1 MTCMRCLTI
10 IISLALFLSIPCLG
24 QDFLKPVG
32 VGIGTSGITF
42 KSNSEQPINFITR
55 LGIGSGYSL
64 ESYDLSLLNT
74 SAITVSPLREES
86 WRLYFGLGFNFF
98 YRQNFRSDDDIYN
111 VNLEFLAPVGIEV
124 FPFKEF
130 RQIGITVETQF
141 GFSRSAVLGLNRYGV
156 LEFTYYFDGKE

>member
-1 MTCMRCLTI
+1 MKPKLLM
-10 IISLALFLSIPCLG
+10 ISLFLLLGLPCMS
-24 QDFLKPVG
+24 QSFLRPLG

-42 KSNSEQPINFITR
+42 RSNSESPLNFITR
-55 LGIGSGYSL
+55 VGIGSGYSL

-74 SAITVSPLREES
+74 SAITMAPLRDEN

-111 VNLEFLAPVGIEV
+111 VNLEFLSPVGIEV
-124 FPFKEF
+124 FPFKDF
-130 RQIGITVETQF
+130 RQLGITVETQF

-156 LEFTYYFDGKE
+156 LEFTYYFDAKK